1 MYIID
6 IIYYFI
12 YYLLHILYIIYYH
25 IIFLVVCNFFFY
37 TLISFHL
44 LLIIAVSI
52 SFCKGL
58 DLIHSRRFRNDIE
71 ILEKNFFFNF
81 HLTHTHFAI
90 LSQSTL
96 ARQDL
101 STRDMLACVHVSTQ
115 GTLAREHVRHA
126 F

>member
-71 ILEKNFFFNF
+71 ILEKKYFFKFSSNTYTFRNFVAK
-81 HLTHTHFAI
+81 HVGTPGPKH
-90 LSQSTL
+90 
-96 ARQDL
+96 AR
-101 STRDMLACVHVSTQ
+101 HVGMCARKHARHV
-115 GTLAREHVRHA
+115 GT
-126 F
+126 